1 MKNSKITWL
10 LFVAC
15 LFLGFTSAQA
25 ACTGCTPIGIGV
37 GDDDFD
43 DPTATYSAIVTYIT
57 WHTNAQGQ
65 RYHRVNYLTLTGS
78 SMTYCQQQ
86 LNSVTA
92 SPNVSVV
99 QYCQK
104 D

>member
-1 MKNSKITWL
+1 MNKSTMTLL
-10 LFVAC
+10 LFLAS
-15 LFLGFTSAQA
+15 LFLGITSAQA

-43 DPTATYSAIVTYIT
+43 DPYATYSAVVTYIT

-78 SMTYCQQQ
+78 TMVYCQQQ
-86 LNSVTA
+86 LNAVMA
-92 SPNVSVV
+92 SPGTSVV
-99 QYCQK
+99 QYCQQ